1 MSLITYLEKHYD
13 SFKISISNWN
23 ILDKG
28 VTVLK
33 GPSGSGKTSVIRLL
47 CGLETADRFEW
58 QMGDIKMN
66 QLKTS
71 ERKIGWVPQQYELF
85 PHLSVYENI
94 YLAGRARKVPQRDLE
109 ERLQY
114 YSGILNLSA
123 ILDRKAGVLSGGE
136 QQRVALVRAL
146 IGEPRILFLDE
157 PFSALDLDNKN
168 EARSLVRD
176 VLNREKIP
184 VLLVTHDQQDIDFF
198 ANKISVIQNGQIIS
212 DVVI

>member
-1 MSLITYLEKHYD
+1 MSLITYLEKRYD
-13 SFKISISNWN
+13 SFKISISNWE
-23 ILDKG
+23 ILDQG

-33 GPSGSGKTSVIRLL
+33 GPSGSGKTSVIRIL
-47 CGLETADRFEW
+47 CGLESADRFEW
-58 QMGDIKMN
+58 QLGQIKMN
-66 QLKTS
+66 QLKVS

-94 YLAGRARKVPQRDLE
+94 LLAGKARNISVEKLE
-109 ERLQY
+109 ERIKY
-114 YSGILNLSA
+114 YSELLNLSP
-123 ILDRKAGVLSGGE
+123 IKDRRASVLSGGE

-157 PFSALDLDNKN
+157 PFSALDSDNKM
-168 EARSLVRD
+168 EARSLVKD

-198 ANKISVIQNGQIIS
+198 ANKISMIQNGQIIS
-212 DVVI
+212 DVII

>member
-1 MSLITYLEKHYD
+1 MSLITYLEKQYD

-23 ILDKG
+23 ILDQG

-47 CGLETADRFEW
+47 CGLEKADRFEW
-58 QMGDIKMN
+58 QFGDIKMN
-66 QLKTS
+66 QLKIS
-71 ERKIGWVPQQYELF
+71 ERKIGWVPQHYELF
-85 PHLSVYENI
+85 PHLSVIENI
-94 YLAGRARKVPQRDLE
+94 FLAGKARGIPGEKLE
-109 ERLQY
+109 ERIKY
-114 YSGILNLSA
+114 YFDLLNLSP
-123 ILDRKAGVLSGGE
+123 IKDRKASVLSGGE
-136 QQRVALVRAL
+136 QQRVSLVRAL

-157 PFSALDLDNKN
+157 PFSALDDDLKKD
-168 EARSLVRD
+168 ARSLVRD

-198 ANKISVIQNGQIIS
+198 ANKISMIQNGQIVS